1 MISEKQVT
9 YYNSNKTDLKW
20 PSIPG
25 MLVLQDWAKELKKAV
40 TNHNLDES
48 IWRLIGKGAVILH
61 DKPLLCRDLA
71 SLIARDAHMKFIELS
86 SDEIMM
92 DLLPKNDDDSESR
105 APLIVFIHGGPW
117 YEKVTPENKSET
129 TSILD
134 FQKNFSNDLNN
145 FNPNQLIIFITSIEK
160 YDNLSEEL
168 RKVGCFDR
176 RFYIPKMTI
185 EEIGKEFISK
195 IGENLCDS
203 SLINF
208 PEKVGKLID
217 NHFDDE
223 RRQGLILL
231 ALQRK
236 AYFQSRL
243 VTFHDLVDLAAHGS
257 HESDLLTPVSN
268 KVNPIKRNKDAIHE
282 AGHALISIIDS
293 EELNIPDYCSII
305 SMRDYSG
312 MMLESFTYNYDR
324 TKDRTYSNLRHQ
336 IRIALGGRAAEH
348 VMFGIENVNAWGSES
363 DLLFATFRAKQLMG
377 NCGFSPDS
385 EHDITLHNNLAI
397 FEDNPTPSEAQH
409 IEALSRQF
417 LASQY
422 EVVIEMINNNKPLL
436 QSITDQLLD
445 KQVLY
450 QPDFLAIL
458 NNKKSLAIEDY
469 ALESE

>member
-1 MISEKQVT
+1 MISEYQVT
-9 YYNSNKTDLKW
+9 YYNATQTIQTW

-25 MLVLQDWAKELKKAV
+25 VLVLKDWAKELKKV
-40 TNHNLDES
+40 VSQGNVDES
-48 IWRLIGKGAVILH
+48 IWRLISKAAVMLH
-61 DKPLLCRDLA
+61 DKPQLCRDLA
-71 SLIARDAHMKFIELS
+71 KLIAQDAQMNFIELS
-86 SDEIMM
+86 ADEIL
-92 DLLPKNDDDSESR
+92 DLVTQNHSLESY
-105 APLIVFIHGGPW
+105 APALIYVHGGPW
-117 YEKVTPENKSET
+117 YEKVSSENSAESA
-129 TSILD
+129 SIID
-134 FQKNFSNDLNN
+134 FQKSFSSYLENL
-145 FNPNQLIIFITSIEK
+145 NPNHPIVFLTSIKK
-160 YDNLSEEL
+160 YEDLSEEI
-168 RKVGCFDR
+168 RKVGGIDR
-176 RFYIPKMTI
+176 RFYIPPMSI
-185 EEIGKEFISK
+185 EDIGKQFISK
-195 IGENLCDS
+195 IGENRCDS

-223 RRQGLILL
+223 RRQGLVLL

-257 HESDLLTPVSN
+257 HESDLLTPESN
-268 KVNPIKRNKDAIHE
+268 KTNLNKRKKDAIHE

-312 MMLESFTYNYDR
+312 MMLESFSYNYDR
-324 TKDRTYSNLRHQ
+324 TKDRTYRNLRHQ

-377 NCGFSPDS
+377 NCGFSPDC
-385 EHDITLHNNLAI
+385 ENDIALHNNLAI

-417 LASQY
+417 LATQY
-422 EVVIEMINNNKPLL
+422 EAVLEMINSNKNLL
-436 QSITDQLLD
+436 KLITDQLLR

-450 QPDFLAIL
+450 QPDFLEIMKEKNL
-458 NNKKSLAIEDY
+458 LQKEHS
-469 ALESE
+469 ALESA